1 MANVSQSEVDEAIEV
16 LEAHLS
22 RCASHSGESASF
34 VVALAVLEGATIID
48 DPEPDFTDRDAWAKE
63 VALAVRTGVDR
74 CDIRR
79 VKSLAELKALREA
92 WFFSVPGGQAER
104 MLAFRYT
111 SDASPYV
118 R

>member
-22 RCASHSGESASF
+22 RCASHSDESASF
-34 VVALAVLEGATIID
+34 VVALAVLEGATIVA
-48 DPEPDFTDRDAWAKE
+48 DPEPDFTEFNVWAKE
-63 VALAVRTGVDR
+63 MALAVRTGVDR
-74 CDIRR
+74 HYTRR
-79 VKSLAELKALREA
+79 AGNLAELKALWEA
-92 WFFSVPGGQAER
+92 WVRSPPGEVEE
-104 MLAFRYT
+104 MLAYRFT

>member
-1 MANVSQSEVDEAIEV
+1 MDDVFQSEVDSAINV
-16 LEAHLS
+16 LKNKLPS
-22 RCASHSGESASF
+22 SSGSTKKSLGT
-34 VVALAVLEGATIID
+34 ALAVLEGATIVD
-48 DPEPDFTDRDAWAKE
+48 DPEPDFTDRNAWAKE

-92 WFFSVPGGQAER
+92 WISSVPGGQAER

-111 SDASPYV
+111 SDADPYV